1 MSSSTRRLAVASAI
15 LVFVAA
21 CGGPKANNAP
31 PAVKRELLTGKW
43 QAREKEQLFQTI
55 EFKDDKT
62 FQATLFQT
70 PSSISGTYAWS
81 GDTKLTLEFQ
91 STGEGKKSGKEALAA
106 YRQHVKERAKA
117 GGGQYEQQITASASQ
132 YADELIDKQ
141 DWIVNITEG
150 QNADL
155 VLKSNQ
161 GVEFVFKRE

>member
-1 MSSSTRRLAVASAI
+1 MSSSTRRLAVASGI
-15 LVFVAA
+15 LFFVAA
-21 CGGPKANNAP
+21 CGGPTPNSAP

-55 EFKDDKT
+55 EFKDDKK
-62 FQATLFQT
+62 FQATLFKTQS
-70 PSSISGTYAWS
+70 PIAGTYAWS

-91 STGEGKKSGKEALAA
+91 FTDEGKKAGKEALAA
-106 YRQHVKERAKA
+106 YRQYVKDRAKA

-132 YADELIDKQ
+132 YVDDLIDKQ